1 MQIIFNYFISFNSP
15 FPWFSFIIFSF
26 TTTKFQYWRKYSYG
40 RQDAAAFF
48 ANIMTANRVF
58 DTTVWGTLA
67 ADIIYDTIRM
77 NTLAA
82 DGVPVS
88 TEVIL

>member
-1 MQIIFNYFISFNSP
+1 
-15 FPWFSFIIFSF
+15 
-26 TTTKFQYWRKYSYG
+26 
-40 RQDAAAFF
+40 
-48 ANIMTANRVF
+48 MTSNRVF